1 MKIDIAR
8 IKIDEETRIRQDI
21 GDLNSLEESIRQVG
35 LINPVLIDEN
45 DILIAGFRRL
55 CACRNL
61 GWKEIEVKVV
71 ELHGDELKM
80 LETEIA
86 ENFYRKEFTPEEILS
101 TERRRQE
108 IEEARRPK
116 GAFERFWTWLKG
128 LFGTKPEAKEKDA
141 DHPATAAP
149 VQVVEPEP
157 EKQNEQAVPGPEP
170 ETQSEAAAP
179 EPEPE
184 PQNETAAPE
193 QEPPKDEAA
202 AEPEP
207 VAKQS
212 AEIQANPGPNQASPL
227 QDKTPEITE
236 KDGVRHIR
244 WR

>member
-21 GDLNSLEESIRQVG
+21 GDLTSLEESIRQVG

-45 DILIAGFRRL
+45 DALIAGFRRL
-55 CACRNL
+55 SACRNL
-61 GWKEIEVKVV
+61 GWKEIEVRVV
-71 ELHGDELKM
+71 ELQGDELKM

-116 GAFERFWTWLKG
+116 GTFERFWTWLKG
-128 LFGTKPEAKEKDA
+128 LFGSKPEAKEKDA
-141 DHPATAAP
+141 ALPAAEAP
-149 VQVVEPEP
+149 VHVSEPEL
-157 EKQNEQAVPGPEP
+157 EKQNEQAVTEPEPDTQKEVAVPEP
-170 ETQSEAAAP
+170 ESPKDEVAAP
-179 EPEPE
+179 EP
-184 PQNETAAPE
+184 
-193 QEPPKDEAA
+193 EPPKDEAA
-202 AEPEP
+202 AEQEP

-212 AEIQANPGPNQASPL
+212 AEIQANPGPNQASPM
-227 QDKTPEITE
+227 QGKTPEITE